1 MLPFPAIDPVAVR
14 LGPLAVH
21 WYGLAYLAGI
31 GCAWAL
37 LGRRAAAGQ
46 GPLSREQVGDLVFAL
61 ALGAVLGGRLGYI
74 LFYNPQEYLRD
85 PFAILAV
92 WRGGMSFHGG
102 VLGFV
107 AALALQARRTGRDFL
122 VLADF
127 VLPAVPIGLFFG
139 RLANFINQELWGR
152 ASELP
157 WAVLFPHP
165 AAGGIPRHPSQL
177 YEALLEGIVLG
188 LVLNLLWVRRPPAG
202 TVAGC
207 FLLGYGVFRSAVE
220 FLREPDAH
228 IGYLWADWLTMGQVL
243 SLPMAGAGLWL
254 ILRRRSLST

>member
-1 MLPFPAIDPVAVR
+1 MLHFPAIDPVAVR

-31 GCAWAL
+31 GCAWLL
-37 LGRRAAAGQ
+37 LGRRAAAGH

-85 PFAILAV
+85 PLSVLAV

-102 VLGFV
+102 VPGFV
-107 AALALQARRTGRDFL
+107 TALALQARRTGKGFL

-127 VLPAVPIGLFFG
+127 VLPVVPIGLFFG

-152 ASELP
+152 ASDLP

-177 YEALLEGIVLG
+177 YEALLEGVVLG
-188 LVLNLLWVRRPPAG
+188 LLLHLLWLKRSAVG
-202 TVAGC
+202 TVAGS
-207 FLLGYGVFRSAVE
+207 FLLGYGIFRGAIE

-228 IGYLWADWLTMGQVL
+228 IGYLWSDWLTMGQVL

>member
-31 GCAWAL
+31 GFAWWL
-37 LGRRAAAGQ
+37 LGRRAAGGH
-46 GPLSREQVGDLVFAL
+46 GPLSRGQVGDLVFAL

-74 LFYNPQEYLRD
+74 LFYNAQEYLRD
-85 PFAILAV
+85 PLSILAV

-107 AALALQARRTGRDFL
+107 VALILQARQTGRTFL
-122 VLADF
+122 ELADF
-127 VLPAVPIGLFFG
+127 VLPVVPVGLFFG
-139 RLANFINQELWGR
+139 RIANFINQELWGR
-152 ASELP
+152 ASDLP

-177 YEALLEGIVLG
+177 YEALLEGVILAI
-188 LVLNLLWVRRPPAG
+188 LLHLLWVRRPPTG

-207 FLLGYGVFRSAVE
+207 FLLGYGIFRSAIE
-220 FLREPDAH
+220 FVREPDAH
-228 IGYLWADWLTMGQVL
+228 IGYLWGDWLTMGQAL
-243 SLPMAGAGLWL
+243 SLPMAGVGLWL
-254 ILRRRSLST
+254 IFWPRRASI